1 MAIARR
7 AGQGAWRRRA
17 DCVGVPADKV
27 DLAGGDSVDQSWS
40 GETNEAAVA
49 ALREVLSSH
58 LTSRDLI
65 LLDVEPVGLL
75 SLGAKFKDDPG
86 WRETWDAI
94 AEEAYRYRNE
104 LKAQEF
110 PG

>member
-1 MAIARR
+1 MTIPVWVEQQNGKFTASVP
-7 AGQGAWRRRA
+7 GAPQLHA
-17 DCVGVPADKV
+17 C
-27 DLAGGDSVDQSWS
+27 

-65 LLDVEPVGLL
+65 ILDVEPVGLL